1 MNNLSNNSISLHLYV
16 LTQLK
21 YFVKQKYQHC
31 LSVLTHYGY
40 FFVRV
45 VPKCVKKNL
54 IFNCMFIPRH

>member
-31 LSVLTHYGY
+31 LSVLRHYSY

-45 VPKCVKKNL
+45 VPKCVKKK
-54 IFNCMFIPRH
+54 FYF